1 MGVESAMREIG
12 MVLLVAVIG
21 LLVAGAV
28 VLAPWHPA
36 QAATVV
42 EVHPPR

>member
-1 MGVESAMREIG
+1 VESATREIA
-12 MVLLVAVIG
+12 VVFLVALIG
-21 LLVAGAV
+21 LLVAAGI

-36 QAATVV
+36 EAATLV